1 MSSGISNWS
10 GWSTS
15 SAAGYVHFVCSVDQP
30 SGGIQIIFTDQFEID
45 APLLSGHDATLVG
58 LWKAANMLETEQA
71 LRRVLGVHSRKSIQR
86 LMTGLLNL
94 NKWPNA
100 SSHNAIAIT
109 LIRGAISSLA
119 QTLMASGLNIEPY
132 EAIPPSDDS
141 ALHGWVSLAE
151 GDDLV
156 AQPGSFDSEIEA
168 VCEFSAEKKLVY
180 YLKCASTAG
189 QNQSTRLKTIV
200 FTGYRA
206 CQMGKAAPTDGPL
219 TLIDVVENRSVV
231 DGNSFEIKTNAGSR
245 FISAEEAYVTR
256 SLLM

>member
-1 MSSGISNWS
+1 MSSGISNWR
-10 GWSTS
+10 GWSS
-15 SAAGYVHFVCSVDQP
+15 SNAPGYVHFVCSIDQP
-30 SGGIQIIFTDQFEID
+30 SAGVQVIFTDQFEID
-45 APLLSGHDATLVG
+45 APLLAGHQTTLAG
-58 LWKAANMLETEQA
+58 LWRAPNLLEAEQT
-71 LRRVLGVHSRKSIQR
+71 LRRVLGAQSRKSIQR
-86 LMTGLLNL
+86 LIKGLLDL
-94 NKWPNA
+94 NKWPNP
-100 SSHNAIAIT
+100 SSHDAITLT

-119 QTLMASGLNIEPY
+119 QTLISSGLNIEPY
-132 EAIPPSDDS
+132 ETIPPSEDS
-141 ALHGWVSLAE
+141 LSHGWASIAE

-180 YLKCASTAG
+180 YLKCASTPD

-219 TLIDVVENRSVV
+219 TLIDVVENRSVA

-245 FISAEEAYVTR
+245 FISAEKAYVTR
-256 SLLM
+256 S